1 MINAYNNCGWFDLL
15 GLRRLLKIK
24 AMFVIPLVMPNEGT
38 EDRQAAVHG
47 EDGHAI
53 AGTASHRRTHI
64 TSTIKSDVRGL
75 VVIKQT
81 KRLAAP
87 VVCAET
93 IQ

>member
-1 MINAYNNCGWFDLL
+1 MVRPLS
-15 GLRRLLKIK
+15 LRRLLKIK

-38 EDRQAAVHG
+38 EDKQAAFHG

-53 AGTASHRRTHI
+53 GGTASLRRTHI

-81 KRLAAP
+81 KAVGRSNCLALKLSNKGRR
-87 VVCAET
+87 VN
-93 IQ
+93 